1 MEEHQNPIISEN
13 AGSIPAFSILLCD
26 ECFKLLD
33 GIYYFFEDQ
42 KLCNDCYTNQIF
54 RKKLVL
60 EGYYKNING
69 RN

>member
-1 MEEHQNPIISEN
+1 MEKPWNSMISEN
-13 AGSIPAFSILLCD
+13 AGSQPAFSILLCD
-26 ECFKLLD
+26 ECSKLLD

-42 KLCNDCYTNQIF
+42 KLCSDCYTNQIF